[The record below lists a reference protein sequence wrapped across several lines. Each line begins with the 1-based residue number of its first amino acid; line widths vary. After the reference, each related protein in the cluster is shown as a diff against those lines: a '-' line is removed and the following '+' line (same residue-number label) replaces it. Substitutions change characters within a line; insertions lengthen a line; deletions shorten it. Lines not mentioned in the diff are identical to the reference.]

1 MMLNNRKGFTL
12 IELIIALALS
22 AIILLVLLAAMR
34 MSYKSQERGYEK
46 ADTTQKIRI
55 LGDRIT
61 WLIRGAYPFSVR
73 KPEGVKLYF
82 KGEADSL
89 GLVTTSVDYFGK
101 GPEDTAGLKWV
112 SIFSDNEGLKIR
124 EKVYFLEDVFDDSDG
139 KLYVLDSEVKKLEFE
154 YFDIPKDETH
164 GNWVSNWDPEEK
176 EYLPSAV
183 KVRITFE
190 HNGKTITLPEII
202 ISINA
207 HNKEEF

>member
-1 MMLNNRKGFTL
+1 MKPNNRKGFTL
-12 IELIIALALS
+12 LELIISLALS
-22 AIILLVLLAAMR
+22 AILLVILLAAMR

-73 KPEGVKLYF
+73 KSDGVKLYF
-82 KGEADSL
+82 KGEEDRL
-89 GLVTTSVDYFGK
+89 GFVTTSVDYFGK

-112 SIFSDNEGLKIR
+112 SIFLDNEGLQIR
-124 EKVYFLEDVFDDSDG
+124 EMVYFLEDVFDDEDG
-139 KLYVLDSEVKKLEFE
+139 KLYVLAPEVKKLEFE
-154 YFDIPKDETH
+154 YFDMPEDETQ
-164 GNWVSNWDPEEK
+164 GDWVSDWDPDEK

-183 KVRITFE
+183 KVIITFE
-190 HNGKTITLPEII
+190 HNGKTVALPEII

-207 HNKEEF
+207 RKKEQL